1 MYRLLA
7 PSRTSLAALGKG
19 RRFEGLR
26 RADVSLVL
34 EVSGSNSL
42 VALGKRRRLGVYH
55 VAMQEPMKNVRK
67 IAGDQQ

>member
-42 VALGKRRRLGVYH
+42 VALEKG
-55 VAMQEPMKNVRK
+55 E
-67 IAGDQQ
+67 D